1 MPMDEDSLPL
11 WLAEESIPTEQGS
24 SVWTILVVDDE
35 ADVHAVTNM
44 VLEKQMVLERRLEF
58 LHAYSAEEAI
68 QHLDNTPDIAVI
80 LLDIVMA
87 HDTDGLDVARYVRT
101 HYDNPHTRIIVR
113 TGQPGMLHE
122 SEAASDYGVNYY
134 EPKTQLTS
142 ERLRAV
148 VHMALDSYRAS
159 RALDETNRKLREV
172 IADVELFSHA
182 IGHDIRGP
190 ARNLHMLS
198 ELLGDELRDAPSST
212 KELVEALQ
220 ERSSRLLT
228 MLEQLLSLSQMGKD
242 SLNPTQLDIAELVN
256 DAVSAFRTRLVD
268 ENLPV
273 TVSGTG
279 RAFADSQ
286 AIAMVINNLLDNAA
300 KYRSPDRPLS
310 IDITIREPDT
320 HCEVIIKD
328 NGLGIPTEKLED
340 VFLPF
345 RRASRDEKTEGS
357 GIGLALCKRI
367 VDLHNGSIRATS
379 DQPQGTSICLALP
392 RS

>member
-101 HYDNPHTRIIVR
+101 HYGNPHTRIIVR

-198 ELLGDELRDAPSST
+198 ELLGDELQDAPSST
-212 KELVEALQ
+212 RELVEALQ
-220 ERSSRLLT
+220 ERSSQLLT

-256 DAVSAFRTRLVD
+256 DAVSAFRNRLVD

-273 TVSGTG
+273 TVSGAG

-310 IDITIREPDT
+310 IDITIRESDT

>member
-11 WLAEESIPTEQGS
+11 HLAEEPIPTEHS
-24 SVWTILVVDDE
+24 DSVWTILVVDDE
-35 ADVHAVTNM
+35 ADVHAVTDM
-44 VLEKQMVLERRLEF
+44 VLDKQMVLGRRLEF
-58 LHAYSAEEAI
+58 LHAYSAEDAI
-68 QHLDNTPDIAVI
+68 THLDNTPDIAVI

-87 HDTDGLDVARYVRT
+87 HDTDGLDVARYART
-101 HYDNPHTRIIVR
+101 HYHNPHTRIIVR

-122 SEAASDYGVNYY
+122 REAASDYGVNYY
-134 EPKTQLTS
+134 EPKTQLTA

-148 VHMALDSYRAS
+148 MHMALDSYRAS
-159 RALDETNRKLREV
+159 RALDESNRKLRKV

-198 ELLGDELRDAPSST
+198 ELLGDELQDAPSST
-212 KELVEALQ
+212 KELIDELQ
-220 ERSSRLLT
+220 DRSSQLLT

-242 SLNPTQLDIAELVN
+242 SLHPTQLDMVELVQE
-256 DAVSAFRTRLVD
+256 AVNAFRNRLVD
-268 ENLPV
+268 ENPPV
-273 TVSGTG
+273 TISGAG
-279 RAFADSQ
+279 QAFADSPT
-286 AIAMVINNLLDNAA
+286 IAMVINNLLVNAA

-310 IDITIREPDT
+310 IDIEIHDSDT
-320 HCEVIIKD
+320 DCEVIIKD
-328 NGLGIPTEKLED
+328 NGVGIPTDKLED

-367 VDLHNGSIRATS
+367 VELHNGTIRATS
-379 DQPQGTSICLALP
+379 DQSQGTSICLALP
-392 RS
+392 RN

>member
-212 KELVEALQ
+212 RELVEALQ

-273 TVSGTG
+273 TVSGAG

-310 IDITIREPDT
+310 IDITIRESDT

>member
-1 MPMDEDSLPL
+1 MPTDEDSLPL
-11 WLAEESIPTEQGS
+11 RLAEESLPTEQS
-24 SVWTILVVDDE
+24 RSVWTILVVDDE

-44 VLEKQMVLERRLEF
+44 VLEKQTVLGRRLEF
-58 LHAYSAEEAI
+58 LHAYSSEEAI
-68 QHLDNTPDIAVI
+68 KHLDNTPDIAVI
-80 LLDIVMA
+80 LLDIVME
-87 HDTDGLDVARYVRT
+87 HDTDGLDVARYARA
-101 HYDNPHTRIIVR
+101 HYSNPHTRIIVR

-190 ARNLHMLS
+190 ARNLHMLC
-198 ELLGDELRDAPSST
+198 ELLSDELQDAPSST

-220 ERSSRLLT
+220 ERSSQLLT

-242 SLNPTQLDIAELVN
+242 SLKLAQLDMAELVN
-256 DAVSAFRTRLVD
+256 DAVSAFRNRFAD
-268 ENLPV
+268 ENTPV
-273 TVSGTG
+273 AVNGKG
-279 RAFADSQ
+279 QAFADRES
-286 AIAMVINNLLDNAA
+286 IAMVINNLLDNAA
-300 KYRSPDRPLS
+300 KYRSPDRPLA
-310 IDITIREPDT
+310 IDITIHQSDN
-320 HCEVIIKD
+320 HCELVIKD
-328 NGLGIPTEKLED
+328 NGLGIPADKLED

-367 VDLHNGSIRATS
+367 VDLHNGTIRATS
-379 DQPQGTSICLALP
+379 DQPQGTSICLSLP